1 MKTTTKKEKLL
12 NWLSNSY
19 FFNKSV
25 QNPEFLVFFRVTIGV
40 LLCAHFI
47 AILADFHLLYGMQS
61 LIPTDIQTAYSDH
74 NFISYDSII
83 EGLQVV
89 FGNENTAILIFK
101 ILYISL
107 CTFISIGLFSRYS
120 AILLLVL
127 QVSLAKSGYYFSYG
141 VDFFSS
147 MSLMYLILFPSDQ
160 HFSVRNL
167 WKSYIKKTDLTP
179 YRRLFQIHLS
189 IAYFVSGFEKII
201 GYNWRNG
208 ESIWKAVHLPN
219 FSNDFNI
226 NFNFLGDY
234 PIVVIMIG
242 WTTVL
247 IELLY
252 PIFINIKKTRQVWL
266 WMTVSMHLGIALTLN
281 LYFFSAV
288 MICWNLTN
296 YYFNDIKEEKYEVA
310 IC

>member
-1 MKTTTKKEKLL
+1 ME
-12 NWLSNSY
+12 
-19 FFNKSV
+19 
-25 QNPEFLVFFRVTIGV
+25 
-40 LLCAHFI
+40 
-47 AILADFHLLYGMQS
+47 S
-61 LIPTDIQTAYSDH
+61 LIPTDIQTAYSDN
-74 NFISYDSII
+74 NFINYDQII
-83 EGLQVV
+83 NWLQTIC
-89 FGNENTAILIFK
+89 GTETLAIIVFK
-101 ILYISL
+101 IVYLT
-107 CTFISIGLFSRYS
+107 CCCFICFGFFSRYS
-120 AILLLVL
+120 AIALLIL
-127 QVSLAKSGYYFSYG
+127 QVSLSKSGYYFSYG

-147 MSLMYLILFPSDQ
+147 MSLMYLILFPSDAY
-160 HFSVRNL
+160 FSVRNL
-167 WKSYIKKTDLTP
+167 WRSIRKQTNLTP

-226 NFNFLGDY
+226 DFNFLGAY
-234 PIVVIMIG
+234 PYAVIIIG
-242 WTTVL
+242 WMTII

-252 PIFINIKKTRQVWL
+252 PVFINIKRTREIWL
-266 WMTVSMHLGIALTLN
+266 WMTISMHLGIALTLN

-296 YYFNDIKEEKYEVA
+296 YYFTDKKEEKYEVA